1 MAGNHRRP
9 CNVPSHPFSFGV
21 PKEVT
26 DILAVGLESQ
36 ESDCTRAPRTRD
48 PIIGEATFPC
58 PGCNRTR
65 HLDFRFPSDADV
77 GKMYYVGLYTRNDY
91 FGDRRW
97 CALDAMVRVENINAA
112 W

>member
-26 DILAVGLESQ
+26 DVLAIGLESQ

-48 PIIGEATFPC
+48 PINGEATFRPQSTSVTERATLTSRQMGEKFC
-58 PGCNRTR
+58 
-65 HLDFRFPSDADV
+65 L
-77 GKMYYVGLYTRNDY
+77 
-91 FGDRRW
+91 
-97 CALDAMVRVENINAA
+97 INL
-112 W
+112 

>member
-26 DILAVGLESQ
+26 DVLAIGLESQ

-48 PIIGEATFPC
+48 PIIGEATFRPQSVTE
-58 PGCNRTR
+58 RATLTSRQTWAKFRLTR
-65 HLDFRFPSDADV
+65 QMQDIVGRAFASAQYTCMELLQHDF
-77 GKMYYVGLYTRNDY
+77 K
-91 FGDRRW
+91 
-97 CALDAMVRVENINAA
+97 
-112 W
+112 

>member
-48 PIIGEATFPC
+48 PIIGEATFRPHAQSVTE
-58 PGCNRTR
+58 RAT
-65 HLDFRFPSDADV
+65 LTSQAYQTLA
-77 GKMYYVGLYTRNDY
+77 K
-91 FGDRRW
+91 FGSYILVMIMCVKW
-97 CALDAMVRVENINAA
+97 NCS
-112 W
+112 

>member
-26 DILAVGLESQ
+26 DVLAVGLESQ

-48 PIIGEATFPC
+48 PIIGYVEWR
-58 PGCNRTR
+58 RTQR
-65 HLDFRFPSDADV
+65 RGRSVVVVMVKGNV
-77 GKMYYVGLYTRNDY
+77 GTV
-91 FGDRRW
+91 
-97 CALDAMVRVENINAA
+97 CV
-112 W
+112 

>member
-26 DILAVGLESQ
+26 DVLAIGLESQ

-48 PIIGEATFPC
+48 PIIGEATFRPQAVTEWLERPAIVYQC
-58 PGCNRTR
+58 SSPIT
-65 HLDFRFPSDADV
+65 P
-77 GKMYYVGLYTRNDY
+77 
-91 FGDRRW
+91 
-97 CALDAMVRVENINAA
+97 NINHVVDMLIYLQQVQSHMCSIAKQHT
-112 W
+112 